1 VPGDTL
7 GYLPDAGVL
16 SALGPTADGE
26 WRAFATESGSRYY
39 RMCTNYRG
47 VQRHSELRTRVA
59 TLRRYALLIS
69 ASPALGSTS
78 RRARLAHP
86 VPFGFHG
93 RYFADLR
100 A

>member
-1 VPGDTL
+1 MEGVCAGIRL
-7 GYLPDAGVL
+7 SILPDVHEL
-16 SALGPTADGE
+16 PWGPA
-26 WRAFATESGSRYY
+26 A
-39 RMCTNYRG
+39 
-47 VQRHSELRTRVA
+47 QQLRTRVA

-69 ASPALGSTS
+69 ASPALGSTP

>member
-1 VPGDTL
+1 LASRITCPGRALGDTHIQRL
-7 GYLPDAGVL
+7 VVDADAYGAAVV
-16 SALGPTADGE
+16 D
-26 WRAFATESGSRYY
+26 RF
-39 RMCTNYRG
+39 
-47 VQRHSELRTRVA
+47 QRHSELRTRVA

-69 ASPALGSTS
+69 ASPALGSTP
-78 RRARLAHP
+78 RCARLAHP